1 MQWPWK
7 KDFKV
12 LKVYIIF
19 TVGMQLFLPKLSH
32 SACDLESGPANT
44 LRWSNPRVT
53 AGNKL
58 CKCQR
63 STAAF
68 RRFIFWRNKLNPSF
82 LGFFFTRFLKC
93 LNWAPE
99 VYFMLEN
106 KKIETQGKFC
116 WCAKP
121 THCLICL
128 FSHPQFLC
136 LPLLSRWGGI
146 DPKLK

>member
-12 LKVYIIF
+12 LKVDIIF
-19 TVGMQLFLPKLSH
+19 TVGMQLFLPQLSH

-68 RRFIFWRNKLNPSF
+68 GRLIFWRNKLNPYF
-82 LGFFFTRFLKC
+82 LGGFFYKIFKMPQWSTWNVFYAREQKYRDTRKVLLMCKAYPLSHLSF
-93 LNWAPE
+93 
-99 VYFMLEN
+99 
-106 KKIETQGKFC
+106 
-116 WCAKP
+116 
-121 THCLICL
+121 
-128 FSHPQFLC
+128 FSSWVPVSPSPLSLRRHWPQT
-136 LPLLSRWGGI
+136 
-146 DPKLK
+146 

>member
-82 LGFFFTRFLKC
+82 LGFFFYTIFKMSQLSTWSVFYARERKYRDTRKVLLMCKAYPLSHLSF
-93 LNWAPE
+93 
-99 VYFMLEN
+99 
-106 KKIETQGKFC
+106 
-116 WCAKP
+116 
-121 THCLICL
+121 
-128 FSHPQFLC
+128 FSSSVPVSPSPLSLRRHWPQT
-136 LPLLSRWGGI
+136 
-146 DPKLK
+146 

>member
-12 LKVYIIF
+12 LKVDIIF

-68 RRFIFWRNKLNPSF
+68 GRLIFWRNKLNPSF
-82 LGFFFTRFLKC
+82 LVFFFYTIFKMPQLSTWSVFYAREQKYRDTRKVLLMCKAYPLSHLSF
-93 LNWAPE
+93 
-99 VYFMLEN
+99 
-106 KKIETQGKFC
+106 
-116 WCAKP
+116 
-121 THCLICL
+121 
-128 FSHPQFLC
+128 FSSSVPVSPSPLSLRRHWPQT
-136 LPLLSRWGGI
+136 
-146 DPKLK
+146 

>member
-12 LKVYIIF
+12 LKVDIIF

-68 RRFIFWRNKLNPSF
+68 GRLIFWRNKLNPSF
-82 LGFFFTRFLKC
+82 LGFFFNTIFKMPQLSTWSVFYAREQKYRDTRKVLLMCKAYPLSHLSF
-93 LNWAPE
+93 
-99 VYFMLEN
+99 
-106 KKIETQGKFC
+106 
-116 WCAKP
+116 
-121 THCLICL
+121 
-128 FSHPQFLC
+128 FSSSVPVSPSPLSLRRHWPQT
-136 LPLLSRWGGI
+136 
-146 DPKLK
+146 